1 MEKEELVQERDA
13 AAVMKHHVESLKDCD
28 MKTVI
33 SDYDEHLIAIVNMD
47 GNTRLI
53 YGEEDLKKL
62 LETELKV
69 IAESADLAA
78 QARDLIRR
86 GQGRFIV
93 SAHEAGNIIPLG
105 VYTYIVRNGK
115 AVYVTGYSKNLNRI
129 TGKVEP
135 ADKKA
140 VVTPETMRQVEGYK
154 AALRAGKPEAAMR
167 YIAENAVLLSNLTD
181 ETLTGHKAISEFYEE
196 NSQLCTAT
204 DGEQEYTIYQAMEEI
219 AMQVYENRKNITAE
233 TYLVENGQISLISI
247 VSKTYI

>member
-154 AALRAGKPEAAMR
+154 A
-167 YIAENAVLLSNLTD
+167 
-181 ETLTGHKAISEFYEE
+181 ISEFYEE

>member
-1 MEKEELVQERDA
+1 MGKEEFVQERDA
-13 AAVMKHHVESLKDCD
+13 AAVMKHHVESLEECD
-28 MKTVI
+28 METVM

-78 QARDLIRR
+78 QAKDLIRR

-93 SAHEAGNIIPLG
+93 SAHEAGDIIPLG

-129 TGKVEP
+129 SGKIRP

-140 VVTPETMRQVEGYK
+140 VVAPETMRQVEVYK
-154 AALRAGKPEAAMR
+154 AALSAGTVETAMK
-167 YIAENAVLLSNLTD
+167 YLAKDAVLLSNLTD
-181 ETLTGHKAISEFYEE
+181 KTLTGHKAISDFYAE
-196 NSQLCTAT
+196 NSQLCAAA
-204 DGEQEYTIYQAMEEI
+204 DEVQEFTIYQAVEEI
-219 AMQVYENRKNITAE
+219 AMQVYENEKNITAE

-247 VSKTYI
+247 VRKIYK

>member
-1 MEKEELVQERDA
+1 
-13 AAVMKHHVESLKDCD
+13 
-28 MKTVI
+28 
-33 SDYDEHLIAIVNMD
+33 
-47 GNTRLI
+47 
-53 YGEEDLKKL
+53 
-62 LETELKV
+62 
-69 IAESADLAA
+69 
-78 QARDLIRR
+78 
-86 GQGRFIV
+86 
-93 SAHEAGNIIPLG
+93 
-105 VYTYIVRNGK
+105 
-115 AVYVTGYSKNLNRI
+115 
-129 TGKVEP
+129 
-135 ADKKA
+135 
-140 VVTPETMRQVEGYK
+140 MRQVEGYK